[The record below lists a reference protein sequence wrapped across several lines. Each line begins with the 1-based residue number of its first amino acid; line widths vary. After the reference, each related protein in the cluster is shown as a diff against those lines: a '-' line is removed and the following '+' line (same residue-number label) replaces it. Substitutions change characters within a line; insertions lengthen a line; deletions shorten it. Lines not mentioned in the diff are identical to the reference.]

1 MVSKLRLLLVVIFSV
16 GEVMGSI
23 MEYPEYVTV
32 VKGDPASLICR
43 VDTGDVKWFNDG
55 VDIDLYDEQEI
66 FLLPGGSLF
75 FLSSGIIETALY
87 NCE

>member
-32 VKGDPASLICR
+32 TKGDPAALICR
-43 VDTGDVKWFNDG
+43 VDIGALWLNLAFFGLKVK
-55 VDIDLYDEQEI
+55 
-66 FLLPGGSLF
+66 
-75 FLSSGIIETALY
+75 FLSTIVM
-87 NCE
+87 